1 MGEAILSRLLS
12 THTYS
17 PDRIIVSHPR
27 SERREYIKSHYGVE
41 VVDDNLQV
49 DCEILLLAL
58 KPQQLGDLE
67 SSLLEQEQN
76 LKTGLVVSILAGR
89 SLEHLGYAL
98 GKDLPIVRAMPNT
111 PAQVGAGMT
120 CFACNDLVT
129 DAEKEKV
136 KGIFRAV
143 GEVLE
148 VPEYWMD
155 AVTGLS
161 GSGPG
166 YVAVAIEAL
175 IDGAVMMGL
184 PRSVAQTL
192 AVQTVL
198 GSAQYLQTTGIDPAL
213 LKNQVTSPGG
223 TTIAGIHALE
233 RHGLRLALME
243 AVKAAT
249 LRSEELDR

>member
-27 SERREYIKSHYGVE
+27 SERRDYLQSQYGV
-41 VVDDNLQV
+41 VVVAENWQV
-49 DCEILLLAL
+49 ECDILLLAI
-58 KPQQLGDLE
+58 KPQQLFDLE
-67 SSLLEQEQN
+67 VTSEVDQISCNLL
-76 LKTGLVVSILAGR
+76 VSILAGC
-89 SLEHLGYAL
+89 SLERLADAFST
-98 GKDLPIVRAMPNT
+98 KLPIVRAMPNT

-129 DAEKEKV
+129 EDHKQRV
-136 KGIFRAV
+136 KNIFLAV

-166 YVAVAIEAL
+166 YMAVVIEAL

-213 LKNQVTSPGG
+213 LKNKVTSPGG